1 MTKRGEVQNRIYH
14 FIKEYFSAEGK
25 APTLSEI
32 AQGLEIKSSAAVLF
46 HLKALEK
53 LGFIVRTGENRGI
66 ILKEELDFTKIAVL
80 GIANASA
87 PLADAEQSHVG
98 YLQLDK
104 RMILNNGNLFA
115 VKINGDSMNQQLIN
129 DSSVTLRHG
138 NYAIVDRKAEYRQ
151 GDVVLAVVNG
161 GATIKVY
168 KETEEGVVLLPNS
181 SNEKHHPIY
190 IKDRE
195 QLVINGKVV
204 MALETPAV

>member
-1 MTKRGEVQNRIYH
+1 MTKRGEVQTRIYH
-14 FIKEYFSAEGK
+14 FIKEYLSAEGK
-25 APTLSEI
+25 APTLAEI
-32 AQGLEIKSSAAVLF
+32 AEGLEIKSSAAVLF
-46 HLKALEK
+46 HLKKLEE
-53 LGFIVRTGENRGI
+53 LGLIVRTGENRGI
-66 ILKEELDFTKIAVL
+66 ILKEDLDFTKVAVL
-80 GIANASA
+80 GIANAGA
-87 PLADAEQSHVG
+87 PLADGEQSHIG
-98 YLQLDK
+98 YLQLDR

-129 DSSVTLRHG
+129 SSVPLRHG
-138 NYAIVDRKAEYRQ
+138 YYAIIDRKAEYRP
-151 GDVVLAVVNG
+151 GDVVLAIVNG

-168 KETEEGVVLLPNS
+168 KETEDGIVLLPNS